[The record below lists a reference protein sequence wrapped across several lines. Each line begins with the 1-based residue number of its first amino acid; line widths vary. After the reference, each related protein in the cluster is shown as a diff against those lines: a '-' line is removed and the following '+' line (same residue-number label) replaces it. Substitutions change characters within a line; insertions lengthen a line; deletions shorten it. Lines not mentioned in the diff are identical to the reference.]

1 MYRLRDRHGD
11 QGRMSRLIYGWL
23 TSMMASV
30 PLWLGYALADLF
42 AEAHYRL
49 FPSRRHGAIAN
60 LANILPGASRQERAR
75 VVRRMMASYNKM
87 LFEFFRLPHM
97 ERRELLSRVDVIGR
111 EHLEQAVERGR
122 GVIITCTH
130 VGNWELAGVVLAHWG
145 YTLHAVAGVQLN
157 RWLTGAVR
165 ETKSELAIHTVSPED
180 GFRKL
185 LRALEHNDLVALMVD
200 GDIYRHGTRVE
211 MFGRETRFPAGPGVL
226 SQRTGA
232 PIICGFCERLP
243 RGRFRIVMEPA
254 LDPEAFPD
262 TAALHAAVAAHSE
275 RHIRDH
281 VEQWCIFRPLWEGT
295 TAEAPAA
302 VDAHR
307 VEA

>member
-1 MYRLRDRHGD
+1 
-11 QGRMSRLIYGWL
+11 MSRLIYAWL
-23 TSMMASV
+23 TTLTASL
-30 PLWLGYALADLF
+30 PLWLGYSIADVLADV
-42 AEAHYRL
+42 HYRF
-49 FPSRRHGAIAN
+49 FPSRRHAALAN
-60 LANILPGASRQERAR
+60 LAIIMPRATRRERSR
-75 VVRRMMASYNKM
+75 VVRGMMRSYNRM

-97 ERRELLSRVDVIGR
+97 GRNELLSRVDVSGR
-111 EHLEQAVERGR
+111 EHLERAVERGR
-122 GVIITCTH
+122 GVVICCTH
-130 VGNWELAGVVLAHWG
+130 LGNWELAAVVLAHWG

-157 RWLTGAVR
+157 RWLSPAVR
-165 ETKSELAIHTVSPED
+165 ETKSELAIHTVSNED

-200 GDIYRHGTRVE
+200 GDVYRHGTKVE
-211 MFGRETRFPAGPGVL
+211 MFGRETRFPAGPAVL

-232 PIICGFCERLP
+232 PIISGYCERLP
-243 RGRFRIVMEPA
+243 GGRFRILMEPP
-254 LDPEAFPD
+254 LLPEQFPD

-295 TAEAPAA
+295 PAEAPAA

>member
-11 QGRMSRLIYGWL
+11 PGRMSRLIYGWL

-30 PLWLGYALADLF
+30 PLSLGYALADLF

-111 EHLEQAVERGR
+111 EHLEHAVERGR

-243 RGRFRIVMEPA
+243 HGRFRIMMEPA

-262 TAALHAAVAAHSE
+262 MAALHAAVAAHSE

-281 VEQWCIFRPLWEGT
+281 VEQWCILRPLWEGA